1 VSRIVFRV
9 SAKYMR
15 RGFDG
20 LLTLAEERAGTSGAM
35 DGKEKR

>member
-1 VSRIVFRV
+1 VISGLVWRV

-20 LLTLAEERAGTSGAM
+20 PIALAEERAGVA
-35 DGKEKR
+35 